1 MLSSLASKYEE
12 NLFGSVL
19 PFWMRHSLDRE
30 HGGYFTCLDR
40 QGRVFDPRKYVW
52 MNSRQVWTLS
62 RLYNSWEPRAEWL
75 DAARLGAEFLRRH
88 AFDPQGRPWFSLT
101 SDGRPA
107 FFQRKPYA
115 GLFVMLGFHEYGK
128 ASGDAWYI
136 ERARALYSDV
146 RRWSADSTLLGRPP
160 IAGAPRLAQLADV
173 YALCAMALELGDD
186 DALGECLTRIRIHHD
201 PARDLLLECAPI
213 DGESRQYP
221 EARLICVG
229 SIFEIFWY
237 LMRALDRRPDAE
249 VEALLYR
256 CLESALEFAWDKQY
270 GGFYYFQDID
280 ARPTLQLESSMKL
293 WWVHAEALYALLTAY
308 ARTGDGKWLAWL
320 ERVDEYVWQRFPDPV
335 HGEWFGYL
343 DRRGEVALDLKG
355 GNYKGCFHIPRALL
369 FSLQTMRSM
378 R

>member
-12 NLFGSVL
+12 NLFGSVI
-19 PFWMRHSLDRE
+19 PFWMTHSIDRE

-52 MNSRQVWTLS
+52 MNGRQVWTLS
-62 RLYNSWEPRAEWL
+62 RLYNEWEARPEWL

-115 GLFVMLGFHEYGK
+115 GLFVMLGFHEYGR
-128 ASGDAWYI
+128 ASGDAWYT
-136 ERARALYSDV
+136 ERARTLYSDV

-160 IAGAPRLAQLADV
+160 VPDAPRLAQLADV
-173 YALCAMALELGDD
+173 YALCAMALELGDTG
-186 DALGECLTRIRIHHD
+186 ALGECLARIRIHHD
-201 PARDLLLECAPI
+201 PTRDLLLECAPL
-213 DGESRQYP
+213 DAESRQYP
-221 EARLICVG
+221 EARLICAG

-237 LMRALDRRPDAE
+237 LMRALDRRPDAA
-249 VEALLYR
+249 VETILYR
-256 CLESALEFAWDKQY
+256 CLESALEFAWDKEY

-308 ARTGDGKWLAWL
+308 ARTGDAKWLTWL

-343 DRRGEVALDLKG
+343 DRRGDIALDLKG

-369 FSLQTMRSM
+369 FSLQTMKCT
-378 R
+378 